1 MQSIQTP
8 ENRPPPLRRMPPPL
22 AVAADMSPRWLDVD
36 LDFDSAA
43 EELVHAHESDGLARD
58 LPILDLRTWGVVP
71 MGTQMALA
79 PLAAHRPPLPLRA
92 NAFGN
97 LAARLGAPAEF
108 VRERLPAPL
117 QLATLNYLLATQ
129 DDPMSVTLRARGGEI
144 SALVSAR
151 YAPLDA
157 VELVDTVRGTLR
169 DLGLLGAVR
178 ARSVASGLVDVL
190 RLVFPA
196 ESRAV
201 RVGDVTALGI
211 DISTSS
217 FGRSAVHIRGLLWRL
232 RCTNGLRVREG
243 VGSISM
249 RHVGDGD
256 RLRAGIAEAIP
267 SVFAHAQGAMTR
279 WQNAVRFMIDDVA
292 AQVAA
297 LQDLTQ
303 AEQKLVTEEIRLE
316 AGTPAL
322 PERVDAFTFLNG
334 ITAAARSAVPSRR
347 LELESLAGR
356 LLDQRV
362 PS

>member
-1 MQSIQTP
+1 MGC
-8 ENRPPPLRRMPPPL
+8 RPDGHPDGARAAGRAPP
-22 AVAADMSPRWLDVD
+22 AA
-36 LDFDSAA
+36 AA
-43 EELVHAHESDGLARD
+43 A
-58 LPILDLRTWGVVP
+58 
-71 MGTQMALA
+71 
-79 PLAAHRPPLPLRA
+79 
-92 NAFGN
+92 
-97 LAARLGAPAEF
+97 
-108 VRERLPAPL
+108 RERLRQPRRA
-117 QLATLNYLLATQ
+117 ARRAGR
-129 DDPMSVTLRARGGEI
+129 VRARAAPRAATAGRPELPPRDAGRPHVRYAPRTRRRI

-169 DLGLLGAVR
+169 DLGLLPAVR
-178 ARSVASGLVDVL
+178 VRSVASGLVDVL

-232 RCTNGLRVREG
+232 QCTNGLRVREG
-243 VGSISM
+243 VGSISI

-303 AEQKLVTEEIRLE
+303 AEQKLVTEEIRFE